1 MANKFMQDIKQ
12 NRKIAITA
20 LVVGSVALLGVIA
33 LTIIV
38 LI

>member
-12 NRKIAITA
+12 NRVIAIA
-20 LVVGSVALLGVIA
+20 GLIVGSLALFGVIA

-38 LI
+38 L